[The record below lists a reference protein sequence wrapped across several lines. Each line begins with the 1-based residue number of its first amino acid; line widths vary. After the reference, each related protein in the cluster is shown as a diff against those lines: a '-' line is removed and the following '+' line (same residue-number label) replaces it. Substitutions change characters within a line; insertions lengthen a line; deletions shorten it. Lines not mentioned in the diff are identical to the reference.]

1 MAQYPIESGDSAA
14 VAEGLNY
21 LLSGPAGLG
30 QNFDGF
36 SAYLPAY
43 IRPSSR
49 QPWDLSV
56 EVGDPPTAQPLNPS
70 IYLDFTVGNIQEFVN
85 PGQEIVVSFVPQFPA
100 PFAYGDQ
107 VDLTGV
113 VAAGGD
119 PDFYN
124 GSYTVF
130 SCTTSTVTLF
140 TSGTYT
146 WPGYASGGSVGRNY
160 MNYANSTD
168 CNARVTVQGPTD
180 QVFVSAQL
188 DLSYE
193 YECFNNIDYDVI
205 VRISRGRGFPD
216 STPGSNDY
224 LFADFT
230 TISEKT
236 FAKTV
241 TVGSGTDTLEAVF
254 TTVLDGPDLDFG
266 YYWYILEVEFVIT
279 GGIVLANDSQK
290 FTLQGFTAVLGATTT
305 YSGISPTTV
314 TGVGTGLVVDVE
326 LQANAGNDDY
336 EYYDPPDGNTTINIV
351 ASGTGYQVGDELLIA
366 GTSLGG
372 ATPANDMTLIIDSIG
387 PPFDVTIGRAT
398 TGLRSLTAQV
408 IKQ

>member
-14 VAEGLNY
+14 IAEGLNY

-30 QNFDGF
+30 QNFQGF

-56 EVGDPPTAQPLNPS
+56 TVGDPPTAQPLNPS
-70 IYLDFTVGNIQEFVN
+70 IYLNIPINNITVPAN
-85 PGQEIVVSFVPQFPA
+85 PGQQIVCTFTTPQATA
-100 PFAYGDQ
+100 PFNYGDQ
-107 VDLTGV
+107 IDVAGV
-113 VAAGGD
+113 VAGGID
-119 PDFYN
+119 PVFYN
-124 GSYTVF
+124 DSYTVF
-130 SCTTSTVTLF
+130 SCTTTTVTLF
-140 TSGTYT
+140 TTGTYT
-146 WPGYASGGSVGRNY
+146 WPAYVSGGSVGRNY

-193 YECFNNIDYDVI
+193 YECFNNISYDVI

-254 TTVLDGPDLDFG
+254 TTVLDGPNLDFG
-266 YYWYILEVEFVIT
+266 YYWYILEVEFVASIT
-279 GGIVLANDSQK
+279 
-290 FTLQGFTAVLGATTT
+290 
-305 YSGISPTTV
+305 
-314 TGVGTGLVVDVE
+314 
-326 LQANAGNDDY
+326 
-336 EYYDPPDGNTTINIV
+336 
-351 ASGTGYQVGDELLIA
+351 
-366 GTSLGG
+366 
-372 ATPANDMTLIIDSIG
+372 
-387 PPFDVTIGRAT
+387 DVTIGRAT